1 MRRVI
6 WPRFPERSS
15 HDSFSPKPPHQMA
28 MNAKPLTWAAR
39 PLDVDHVAVFSSFE
53 RAASVSLIATFEPE
67 LKCCSMTDRL
77 ADVVSRPDLVEFDFL
92 PVRRGREIVGL
103 LNRAEQ
109 ASDADPQAS
118 HAHRTMSDAMHPLDE
133 SILMSSESSLLAFV
147 ASADAHPCR
156 LIISETR
163 INGIVTVADI
173 QKLPVRP
180 VLFLLVTHLE
190 MLMAEAL
197 RAASPVS
204 EGWLANLKP
213 LRRDALEKK
222 WLALQDRDMALDRLV
237 AAEFCDKK
245 EALIGSGIPL
255 PFGRGKSARQIEKI
269 EELRNGLA
277 HAGEYAGTREA
288 AARCAKTVRLTQSWV
303 AHLSDWLSAHRREH
317 TS

>member
-1 MRRVI
+1 
-6 WPRFPERSS
+6 
-15 HDSFSPKPPHQMA
+15 
-28 MNAKPLTWAAR
+28 MNAEPLTWAAR
-39 PLDVDHVAVFSSFE
+39 PLDVDHAAVFSSFE

-67 LKCCSMTDRL
+67 LKCCTTTDRL

-109 ASDADPQAS
+109 ASEANAETSD
-118 HAHRTMSDAMHPLDE
+118 AHRTVSDAMHSLDE

-147 ASADAHPCR
+147 ASADVHPCR

-197 RAASPVS
+197 RAAFPGS
-204 EGWLANLKP
+204 EGWLDHLKP
-213 LRRDALEKK
+213 PRRKGLEKK

-245 EALIGSGIPL
+245 EAVVGSGIPL
-255 PFGRGKSARQIEKI
+255 PCGKDKSARQIEQI

-288 AARCAKTVRLTQSWV
+288 AARCAETVRLTQSWV
-303 AHLSDWLSAHRREH
+303 AHLGDWLSAHN
-317 TS
+317 SQLDQ